1 MNFILKITKIIILIS
16 ISLNAFSDEIQID
29 STNMDIVNNGNSI
42 IANNAEVRIPAERM
56 KILSKKA
63 NYEKITDIL
72 TFQEDV
78 ILIDEKNEIIIEG
91 NLIKYEKN
99 KNLIYSEGKTELK
112 IENEYK
118 VNSNNIYY
126 DRTSSII

>member
-42 IANNAEVRIPAERM
+42 LENNAEVRIPAERM

-78 ILIDEKNEIIIEG
+78 ILIDEKNEIII
-91 NLIKYEKN
+91 I
-99 KNLIYSEGKTELK
+99 
-112 IENEYK
+112 
-118 VNSNNIYY
+118 
-126 DRTSSII
+126 